1 MKTPPESTI
10 NQVDLG
16 FMDARIK
23 LLDIAAFLDRVERAG
38 QEDDFRVKAL
48 RDAIRRL
55 DQRGATRARDILRGL
70 SDPSEE
76 PIPAAHVKGAA
87 GAWEGAYR

>member
-1 MKTPPESTI
+1 MKAPPENTI

-48 RDAIRRL
+48 RDALRRL
-55 DQRGATRARDILRGL
+55 DQSGATRARDILRGL
-70 SDPSEE
+70 SDPTEE

-87 GAWEGAYR
+87 GAWGGAYR

>member
-38 QEDDFRVKAL
+38 QGDDFRVKAL

-55 DQRGATRARDILRGL
+55 DQRGATRARDILLGL

-76 PIPAAHVKGAA
+76 PIPEAHVKGAA